1 MTSVIGLE
9 ADEARNKLESQGFE
23 VSSIVYAS
31 KRGVTDADSLRVIRQ
46 RRIGNNSVEIT
57 LSRFKTRI

>member
-9 ADEARNKLESQGFE
+9 SDEARNKLKAQGFE
-23 VSSIVYAS
+23 VASIVYVS
-31 KRGVTDADSLRVIRQ
+31 KRGVADADSLRVIRQ

-57 LSRFKTRI
+57 LSRFKTRV